1 MKSFRQFIIK
11 NSLKEDV
18 PLNPPSSFS
27 GVDYRQLQSLIN
39 KLSAKLGRGVSQDEI
54 DRLIK
59 LRNKS
64 TSDARADL
72 QGRTDAVKGMGK
84 SSYDTE
90 DPTNVKKPKTTGKT
104 KLGDITKGGE
114 VKIVKPPKKPPL
126 DPFRPFGKPTGTDPK
141 TGKATYTPP
150 NKVPKK
156 ETGRRAE
163 RQKWD
168 YQKVKKKID
177 AADYKRFIKK
187 QDEYSPDYVD
197 NPKRIKQSEVSSRAR
212 KYTAK
217 INRQKVTSDADK
229 FIKRLR
235 KASKLQARMDTA
247 VSTSQKPGT
256 LSQKTNELLKSLRL
270 KGKPKSSVISPK
282 TYLSKGGQ
290 TSLFPDTHTVTPPP
304 EPKTQRTSNWRK
316 WRQTTLDF
324 NKKTPKVT
332 KNPQKTFNQMQKD
345 ISKVRGTKS
354 TFPKSNLS
362 YKIKNFVTKIPKTAV
377 DPFTA
382 IQGYARQRDVKNATQ
397 ARAITGGLLKGKGFG
412 YGFTK
417 GASLSTAAALKV
429 TKHPAYVGAAGLVG
443 GLTGGILTST
453 GTEFAFDKLLGK
465 RGTRTATQTQTQKE
479 KTKNKN
485 KVITANPKNNKG
497 IILPPGEKKK
507 KKPVYFALNPAK
519 VSK

>member
-18 PLNPPSSFS
+18 PLKPPSSFS
-27 GVDYRQLQSLIN
+27 GIDYRQLQSLIN

-84 SSYDTE
+84 SSFDTE

-217 INRQKVTSDADK
+217 INRQRVTSDADK

-247 VSTSQKPGT
+247 VSTCQIPGT

-290 TSLFPDTHTVTPPP
+290 TSLFPDTQTVTPPP

-324 NKKTPKVT
+324 DKNKKTPKVT

-345 ISKVRGTKS
+345 ISRIRGTKS

-362 YKIKNFVTKIPKTAV
+362 YKIKKWTTKIPKV
-377 DPFTA
+377 GLEPLTA
-382 IQGYARQRDVKNATQ
+382 IQGYARQRDVKNATP
-397 ARAITGGLLKGKGFG
+397 ARAITGGILKGGSFWQGFKQG
-412 YGFTK
+412 SK
-417 GASLSTAAALKV
+417 LSTAAALKV
-429 TKHPAYVGAAGLVG
+429 TKHPAYVAGAGLVG
-443 GLTGGILTST
+443 GLTGGYLTST
-453 GTEFAFDKLLGK
+453 GTEYAFDQLLGK
-465 RGTRTATQTQTQKE
+465 TGTKTQTQIQKE
-479 KTKNKN
+479 KTKNKT

-497 IILPPGEKKK
+497 IILPPGDKKK
-507 KKPVYFALNPAK
+507 KITSFALNHAK